1 MQNKIMQFS
10 TDLFKLC
17 KGFVEFGNEMHQL
30 SPFKKSPPHDK
41 ASYVLLQRI

>member
-30 SPFKKSPPHDK
+30 SPFKKSPLHDK